1 MSLIGGLLQSGLGV
15 VVMVLVCGFAP
26 PGSGTRKA
34 DVLRQLNAGPTVKGT
49 DESKS
54 YRVLFDAY
62 LKLSKPPEPVGP
74 QFNLTTIYPGMPQ
87 WKAVADWAESNPQMA
102 EAILACRGRNILGLP
117 YGEEDLDATYREAGL
132 AAVVGFGEGEH
143 RSKFLYL
150 QAMDTIAAFATAEIY
165 RLMEASKVQPALDLA
180 VALNWVLRQLCDRQF
195 LGEKERAIQLLIDA
209 LANLRDVMYRYRDVI
224 DAADLTALAKY
235 DIPALRPDR
244 NRLHVP
250 EGDRIVSEALLEA
263 VFNAADNQADPELF
277 ATAFASIQ
285 SAEAPLTRFG
295 AARRWRMIA
304 AVHGSLE
311 ASKERLEL
319 IYDDW
324 WRRWRVQEYDALL
337 DTPTQFERTNPV
349 RYAAVIYSMQDIAEA
364 FSLRNQLIA
373 AVNGT
378 AVAAALNAYRKTFNV
393 YPDDKEKIY
402 GQFVRKAISDV
413 DPFDQE
419 FGRLRYR
426 RVDSHDTIDALQ
438 GRLRLEEGECILYS
452 KGHDHEDG
460 RARDHSDDGAAGD
473 LVLWPPVK
481 ALAREQKLV
490 E

>member
-1 MSLIGGLLQSGLGV
+1 V
-15 VVMVLVCGFAP
+15 
-26 PGSGTRKA
+26 SGTE
-34 DVLRQLNAGPTVKGT
+34 
-49 DESKS
+49 ESKS

-62 LKLSKPPEPVGP
+62 LKMSKPPQPVGP
-74 QFNLTTIYPGMPQ
+74 AFNLNTIHPGMPE
-87 WKAVADWAESNPQMA
+87 WKAVSDWAESNPGMA
-102 EAILACRGRNILGLP
+102 EAILECRRRNILGLP
-117 YGEEDLDATYREAGL
+117 YTDGNVEPAWRDAGL
-132 AAVVGFGEGEH
+132 MAVIGAGGSLRRTQFP
-143 RSKFLYL
+143 YL
-150 QAMDTIAAFATAEIY
+150 HAIDVIAACATADIY
-165 RLMEASKVQPALDLA
+165 QLMEAGKAPEALDLA
-180 VALNWVLRQLCDRQF
+180 VALNWVLRQVCDRQF
-195 LGEKERAIQLLIDA
+195 LVEKKHAIQLLIDA
-209 LANLRDVMYRYRDVI
+209 LANLRDVMYRYRDRL
-224 DAADLTALAKY
+224 DPAELTALAKY

-250 EGDRIVSEALLEA
+250 EGDRIVAEALLEE
-263 VFNAADNQADPELF
+263 VFNPADHQADPELF
-277 ATAFASIQ
+277 AGAFATIQ
-285 SAEAPLTRFG
+285 AADAPLTRFG

-304 AVHGSLE
+304 AVHGSLQ

-378 AVAAALNAYRKTFNV
+378 AVAAALNAYRRTYEV

-402 GQFVRKAISDV
+402 GQFVRKGISDI
-413 DPFDQE
+413 DPFDEE

-426 RVDSHDTIDALQ
+426 RVDSPDAVNALP
-438 GRLRLEEGECILYS
+438 GRLRLEPGECILYS
-452 KGHDHEDG
+452 KGHDHQDG
-460 RARDHSDDGAAGD
+460 RARDHADDGAAGD

-481 ALAREQKLV
+481 ALAREQKLID
-490 E
+490 